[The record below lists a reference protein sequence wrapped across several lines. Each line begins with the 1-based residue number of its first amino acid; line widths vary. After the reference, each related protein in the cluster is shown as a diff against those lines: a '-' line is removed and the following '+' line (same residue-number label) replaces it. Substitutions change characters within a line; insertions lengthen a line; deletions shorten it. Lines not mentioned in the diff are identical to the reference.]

1 MFFLKNFF
9 SRGGMEPKR
18 LMTEKHTIIHSKVS
32 TEHNVIGIWTNTV
45 NSHSLHLS
53 FVTPTNCAPVVWRLA
68 HHTAAAAAAVVAG
81 SAVAA
86 IISAVVAAAA
96 EDTAAAGVV
105 ATCDASTALGGAS
118 PR

>member
-1 MFFLKNFF
+1 
-9 SRGGMEPKR
+9 
-18 LMTEKHTIIHSKVS
+18 MTEKHTIIHSKVS

-68 HHTAAAAAAVVAG
+68 HHTAVAAAAAVVAG